1 MFNLN
6 VLDKNSFWYTH
17 NHEIIELSPKT
28 LHSIEVLQNYKRLGI
43 PFSEIIE
50 KVKKNLNIQ
59 NDLKEDEIIT
69 LYDKIDSEEK
79 AEGFKLLG
87 LKHNNITVRTTFM
100 KGDNRFVVVINYYGG
115 LGLKLLK
122 TFATDYS
129 QILKRKEILIYD
141 LKTDTYNTF
150 NNIEDLLKF

>member
-1 MFNLN
+1 MQ
-6 VLDKNSFWYTH
+6 
-17 NHEIIELSPKT
+17 I
-28 LHSIEVLQNYKRLGI
+28 
-43 PFSEIIE
+43 
-50 KVKKNLNIQ
+50 
-59 NDLKEDEIIT
+59 KEDEIIT